1 MVKDTRNQKS
11 DQKAVQELKI
21 KDKRKIKNSN
31 RRQKQEIKS
40 SEKPSS
46 RVEKKQGLIE
56 TSFTRTTDKE
66 KGEAKTLV
74 STLGK
79 LLQHENLQD
88 SLEYRKYKKYSN
100 AAANLAAKGII
111 APFEHITVP
120 PIDTAIN
127 GGVVTIQYTTT
138 MTADEN
144 GSLTIA
150 FAQNVANKNSA
161 GVSPAAI
168 TGLYGSVF
176 PYVSN
181 NYGTLK
187 PDSWLVRSNTPD
199 ASSPTDYPSDANM
212 LGTHPEMV
220 IPQSTVTT
228 LLEDMQAFGMQFRYL
243 GSGMR
248 LIPAGSQGTRK
259 GILFAST
266 CGRGGWDNVEDRSSE
281 FITQT
286 KLSNMPNYIQGPVAT
301 QTIYSTLW
309 PKQADDMD
317 YKPSNYLMHGDDELD
332 KENDFGSSVIGV
344 KDGLAHD
351 IYVFRFIIHYQ
362 LEPARAM
369 FQLLE
374 PMAVRS
380 NPTVLARIY
389 DEYKTHCEN
398 HMVDNESE
406 FDSYAPALHE
416 PFHGSFH
423 VAKEVKQPAS
433 CPKMLFEKDGY
444 CYHSKTEK
452 SHPILYTK
460 DVGFLSVE
468 KGSPSALTGTA
479 KNVINSVVGGMKT
492 AYQVAKPLI
501 DVAEILAGLF

>member
-1 MVKDTRNQKS
+1 LVKDTRNQKS
-11 DQKAVQELKI
+11 DQKSIKEFKI
-21 KDKRKIKNSN
+21 KDKRKIKNSD
-31 RRQKQEIKS
+31 RRLKQEIKS
-40 SEKPSS
+40 SEKSGT
-46 RVEKKQGLIE
+46 RTEKKQGLIE
-56 TSFTRTTDKE
+56 TSFSRTTDKE

-74 STLGK
+74 NTLGR
-79 LLQHENLQD
+79 LLKHEDLED
-88 SLEYRKYKKYSN
+88 STEYRRYKKYSGVAN
-100 AAANLAAKGII
+100 NLAAKGII

-127 GGVVTIQYTTT
+127 GGIVTIQYTTT
-138 MTADEN
+138 MTADETGN
-144 GSLTIA
+144 LTIA
-150 FAQNVANKNSA
+150 FGQSMAHVSSSASA
-161 GVSPAAI
+161 GTI

-176 PYVSN
+176 PYESN
-181 NYGTLK
+181 TYGGVDPLR
-187 PDSWLVRSNTPD
+187 WLVRSNSPD
-199 ASSPTDYPSDANM
+199 GASSGIYPNDANVM
-212 LGTHPEMV
+212 GSYPEMV
-220 IPQSTVTT
+220 IPAATVTT

-248 LIPAGSQGTRK
+248 LIPAGPQGTRK
-259 GILFAST
+259 GVLFAST
-266 CGRGGWDNVEDRSSE
+266 CGRGGWDNVEDRASA

-286 KLSNMPNYIQGPVAT
+286 KLTNMPNYIQGPVAT

-309 PKQADDMD
+309 PKQLVDMD
-317 YKPSNYLMHGDDELD
+317 YKASNYMMHADEELD
-332 KENDFGSSVIGV
+332 KQQDFGSSVIGV
-344 KDGLAHD
+344 KGGEPHD

-374 PMAVRS
+374 PIAVRC
-380 NPTVLARIY
+380 NPTVLAKIY

-406 FDSYAPALHE
+406 FDTYAPALHE

-423 VAKEVKQPAS
+423 SVKEVSSPVK
-433 CPKMLFEKDGY
+433 CPRMLYEQDGN
-444 CYHSKTEK
+444 CYHSKTEF
-452 SHPILYTK
+452 HPITMSK
-460 DVGFLSVE
+460 HVGFLSVE
-468 KGSPSALTGTA
+468 KASPSALTGSA